1 MLMKRAFDIFS
12 FFCELVFVPIYA
24 IWQPVYWHFYTFL
37 QKVPQNF
44 NQASCFKFHQSLAGV
59 YVISLV
65 SAGFGACIG

>member
-1 MLMKRAFDIFS
+1 MHLTFFPFFVSLCLYQYMQSDSLFS
-12 FFCELVFVPIYA
+12 GI
-24 IWQPVYWHFYTFL
+24 FYTFL